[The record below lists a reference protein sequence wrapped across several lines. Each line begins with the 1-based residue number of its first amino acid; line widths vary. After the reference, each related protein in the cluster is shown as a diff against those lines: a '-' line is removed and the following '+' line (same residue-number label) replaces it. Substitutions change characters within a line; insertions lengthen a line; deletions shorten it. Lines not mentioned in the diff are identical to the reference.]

1 MPETLVPETG
11 SELLRITAL
20 SKHFPIRTGFFGR
33 ETGRVRAVDGVSLA
47 VPRGRTVALVGESG
61 SGKTTLGRCV
71 VRLVEPTSGSIRF
84 DGRDVLAL
92 GARDMRAARREMQI
106 VFQDPTASLNPR
118 MSVAALVAEPLIIH
132 RLGKGPERRERV
144 IEMVR
149 TVGLDPSMLDRR
161 PHEFSGGQR
170 QRIAIA
176 RALVLQP
183 RFVVADEPVSALD
196 ASVQA
201 QIVNLMVD
209 LQEKF
214 GLAYLFIAH
223 DLRLVRH
230 ISDRTAV
237 MYLGHIVEEA
247 DTAALFDSPK
257 HPYTQALLAAI
268 PTLDPK
274 TRRSRMVVPGEV
286 PSAATPPSGCHFHPR
301 CPVAEER
308 CRREPPALLEVA
320 HRHLAACHLVKGT
333 PPGSP
338 SIVGTSRQTSSP

>member
-1 MPETLVPETG
+1 M
-11 SELLRITAL
+11 SELLQITDL
-20 SKHFPIRTGFFGR
+20 SKHFPIRSGLFGR

-118 MSVAALVAEPLIIH
+118 MSVAALVGEPLIIH
-132 RLGKGPERRERV
+132 RLANGPERRERV

-149 TVGLDPSMLDRR
+149 TVGLDASMLDRR

-201 QIVNLMVD
+201 QIVNLMAD
-209 LQEKF
+209 LQERF

-237 MYLGHIVEEA
+237 MYLGRIVEEA

-268 PTLDPK
+268 PSLDPK
-274 TRRSRMVVPGEV
+274 TRRTRMVVPGEV

-301 CPVAEER
+301 CPVAEDR

-333 PPGSP
+333 APGSP
-338 SIVGTSRQTSSP
+338 STVGTSRQTSSP